1 MSAVASATSWSVI
14 GWPSTLARTLG
25 SARAG
30 DAKLKAAPSPSANAS
45 TAVRGRTKKMAVMG
59 APLRRAERRSPVVYL
74 AGGYRRNRA
83 RLREARAAG
92 WAKIEPRRS
101 KPAPLPVRSLCF
113 RRARKAVFRFC
124 RSAAGETIVAS
135 PALAQPAR
143 ERAGKGQRRRAPER
157 DLGCMRRRAPE
168 RDLGCMRRRAPE
180 RDRRQ
185 RRSERLADQ
194 PAGGLQ
200 AGRATAS
207 LARRA
212 ADDHPVVG
220 RLEEAEAEAADREP
234 PGERARMGMA
244 ADSERRQDEPAAH
257 DQEPDAAEEAGDEPV
272 GEPSGDRRDERGRDR
287 PRGEQES
294 GGGRRKAQPV
304 LEEEGQGHDSQAR
317 RAERADRRRERER
330 EHRPAQ
336 EIDRQKRR

>member
-30 DAKLKAAPSPSANAS
+30 DAKLKAAPNPSANAS
-45 TAVRGRTKKMAVMG
+45 AAVRGRTKKMAVMG

-143 ERAGKGQRRRAPER
+143 ERAGEGQRRRA
-157 DLGCMRRRAPE
+157 A
-168 RDLGCMRRRAPE
+168 
-180 RDRRQ
+180 
-185 RRSERLADQ
+185 
-194 PAGGLQ
+194 
-200 AGRATAS
+200 AS

-234 PGERARMGMA
+234 PGERARMSMA
-244 ADSERRQDEPAAH
+244 ADSERR
-257 DQEPDAAEEAGDEPV
+257 
-272 GEPSGDRRDERGRDR
+272 
-287 PRGEQES
+287 
-294 GGGRRKAQPV
+294 
-304 LEEEGQGHDSQAR
+304 
-317 RAERADRRRERER
+317 
-330 EHRPAQ
+330 
-336 EIDRQKRR
+336 